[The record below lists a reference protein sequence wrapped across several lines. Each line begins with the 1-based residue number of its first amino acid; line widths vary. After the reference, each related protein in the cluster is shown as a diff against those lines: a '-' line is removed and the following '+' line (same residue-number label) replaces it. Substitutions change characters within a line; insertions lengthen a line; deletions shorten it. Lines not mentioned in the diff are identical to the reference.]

1 MKYVVVFN
9 RVKSIIQIDNTGGFT
24 KMIWKYQRSD
34 HHLIHILSQPKNEP
48 VENSGKLAKKE
59 GSDRYL
65 TKDRID
71 KPLLSP

>member
-1 MKYVVVFN
+1 
-9 RVKSIIQIDNTGGFT
+9 
-24 KMIWKYQRSD
+24 MIWKYQRSD

>member
-1 MKYVVVFN
+1 
-9 RVKSIIQIDNTGGFT
+9 
-24 KMIWKYQRSD
+24 MIRKYQRRKL
-34 HHLIHILSQPKNEP
+34 HLIHILSRIPCKP
-48 VENSGKLAKKE
+48 VENSDQSAKNK